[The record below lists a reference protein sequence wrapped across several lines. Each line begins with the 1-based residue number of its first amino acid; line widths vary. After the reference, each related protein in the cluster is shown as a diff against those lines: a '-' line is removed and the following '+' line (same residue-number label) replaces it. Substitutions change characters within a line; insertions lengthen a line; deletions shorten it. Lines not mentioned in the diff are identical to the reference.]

1 MTYKEWLRKKK
12 SKDIIK
18 WFEDVTV
25 DNSRP
30 AYTINELLYEEMDE
44 NEEEEIGYKSYRDI
58 T

>member
-1 MTYKEWLRKKK
+1 MVKKKK